1 MVRPSGLEPPTP
13 TMSRWCSNQL
23 SYGRIFSCLSWLT
36 AGTNINELPARWQ
49 GEKRNFIRYFT
60 RLLRLCAV
68 RRFFPQPAARPG
80 RKPAGLR
87 VQRVD
92 RCRMTV
98 VGCFCSQRMRSA
110 IMMAAKVS
118 PMIKPIQKPLGPI
131 AGTSASVNA
140 SR

>member
-1 MVRPSGLEPPTP
+1 MRPSGLEPPTP

-36 AGTNINELPARWQ
+36 AGTNINELPACWQ
-49 GEKRNFIRYFT
+49 GKAQFYSVFHAIAEVVRSPALFRNRS
-60 RLLRLCAV
+60 
-68 RRFFPQPAARPG
+68 
-80 RKPAGLR
+80 PAGDETGR
-87 VQRVD
+87 ARAQRVD
-92 RCRMTV
+92 RCRMTA

-110 IMMAAKVS
+110 IMMAAKVR

-131 AGTSASVNA
+131 AGTTTSVNA

>member
-1 MVRPSGLEPPTP
+1 
-13 TMSRWCSNQL
+13 MSRWCSNQL

-68 RRFFPQPAARPG
+68 RRFFPQTAARPG
-80 RKPAGLR
+80 MKPAGYETGR
-87 VQRVD
+87 ERIQRVD
-92 RCRMTV
+92 RCRMTA
-98 VGCFCSQRMRSA
+98 VGCFCSQRIRSA
-110 IMMAAKVS
+110 IMMAAKVR

-131 AGTSASVNA
+131 AGTTTSVNA